1 MDVDAP
7 QRGQL
12 QNIHGEDFA
21 VGRHHNELG
30 SQLSQLL
37 QGASI
42 PQSGGLEYRNSHRQ
56 GILLHRGRQQLH
68 AAVFGLV
75 RLGKDSAHL
84 MAILHQAAQRGDG
97 KVRGAHK
104 DDSHA
109 SSSSMASNS
118 STV

>member
-1 MDVDAP
+1 MDVDTP

-21 VGRHHNELG
+21 VGRHDNELG
-30 SQLSQLL
+30 SQLPQLL
-37 QGASI
+37 QSASI
-42 PQSGGLEYRNSHRQ
+42 PQGGRLEHGNPNRQ

-75 RLGKDSAHL
+75 RLGEDSTYL
-84 MAILHQAAQRGDG
+84 MAVLHQTAQRGDG

-109 SSSSMASNS
+109 SSSSMASSS